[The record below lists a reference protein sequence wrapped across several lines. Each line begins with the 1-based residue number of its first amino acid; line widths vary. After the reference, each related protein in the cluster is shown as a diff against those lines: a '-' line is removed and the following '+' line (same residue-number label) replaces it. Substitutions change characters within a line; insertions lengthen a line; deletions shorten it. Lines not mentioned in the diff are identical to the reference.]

1 VIGREIFQ
9 FAMPGQVIVLAVLI
23 LAVLVSGFAVTYMKY
38 ESRKLFTEMEKL
50 RVERDELVVDWS
62 RLQIELATWA
72 EHSRVEDIATEKL
85 SMQMPRVENIV
96 VIGRK

>member
-1 VIGREIFQ
+1 
-9 FAMPGQVIVLAVLI
+9 MIVLAVLI

>member
-1 VIGREIFQ
+1 MIGREIFQ
-9 FAMPGQVIVLAVLI
+9 FAMPGQVIVLAVLVV
-23 LAVLVSGFAVTYMKY
+23 AVLISGFAVTYMKY

-72 EHSRVEDIATEKL
+72 EHGRVEDLAANKL
-85 SMQMPRVENIV
+85 NMLMPRVGDIV
-96 VIGRK
+96 VIGQK

>member
-1 VIGREIFQ
+1 MIGREIFQ

-38 ESRKLFTEMEKL
+38 ESRKLFTEMERL

-96 VIGRK
+96 VLGRK

>member
-1 VIGREIFQ
+1 MIGRELFQ
-9 FAMPGQVIVLAVLI
+9 FALPGQVIVLAVLVV
-23 LAVLVSGFAVTYMKY
+23 AVLISGFAVTYMKY

-72 EHSRVEDIATEKL
+72 EHGRVEDLANNKL
-85 SMQMPRVENIV
+85 NMLMPGVENIV
-96 VIGRK
+96 VIRQK

>member
-1 VIGREIFQ
+1 MIGRELFQ
-9 FAMPGQVIVLAVLI
+9 FALPGQVIVLAVL
-23 LAVLVSGFAVTYMKY
+23 VLMVLISGFAVSYMKY
-38 ESRKLFTEMEKL
+38 ESRRLFTEMEKL

-72 EHSRVEDIATEKL
+72 EHSRVEDLANDKL
-85 SMQMPRVENIV
+85 SMQMPRVEDIV

>member
-1 VIGREIFQ
+1 MIGREIFQ

-38 ESRKLFTEMEKL
+38 ESRKLFTEMEQL

-72 EHSRVEDIATEKL
+72 ENSRVQDI
-85 SMQMPRVENIV
+85 
-96 VIGRK
+96 

>member
-1 VIGREIFQ
+1 MIGREIFQ

-38 ESRKLFTEMEKL
+38 ESRKLFTEMEQL

-85 SMQMPRVENIV
+85 SMQMPRVENIL

>member
-1 VIGREIFQ
+1 MIGREIFQ

-38 ESRKLFTEMEKL
+38 ESRKLFTEMEQL